1 MAGHGHGPG
10 PIDPGFDPHDPEYGL
25 TPEGSTYEHTDA
37 HIWIIAKFMFWLA
50 VTAVL
55 THVGLGFMYQMMIE
69 QGNRRDEGQIR
80 YPLAQGQEERLPP
93 APRLQQSP
101 SNEIYEFRLQENAE
115 LTGYAWQNREQG
127 TVRIPISEAM
137 RLTVERGLP
146 SRAQDAPAQ
155 AQDATQPAPP
165 PTTQDPSL
173 IPADSSAGRTFE
185 RRRQ

>member
-1 MAGHGHGPG
+1 MAGHGPG
-10 PIDPGFDPHDPEYGL
+10 PVDPSFDPADPEYGL

-37 HIWIIAKFMFWLA
+37 HTWLIAKFMFWLA

-69 QGNRRDEGQIR
+69 QGERRDEGEIR
-80 YPLAQGQEERLPP
+80 YPLAVGQEDRLPP

-101 SNEIYEFRLQENAE
+101 SNEFYEFRRTEEIDLN
-115 LTGYAWQNREQG
+115 GYGWQNKEQG
-127 TVRIPISEAM
+127 TVHIPIAEAM

-146 SRAQDAPAQ
+146 ARAQDPAQ
-155 AQDATQPAPP
+155 PAA
-165 PTTQDPSL
+165 DPGL
-173 IPADSSAGRTFE
+173 VPADSSSGRTLE